1 MPLQTLRELTGR
13 LAVSRTPS
21 EAITTAWQA
30 ADLAEEIALAL
41 VHRGSTGDIPAYLT
55 AADAF
60 ATVRTDLEDHTRQT
74 VPSRPANVM
83 RELDDVRASEVALAE
98 LARALITTLS
108 TTARD
113 SHRPALALAC
123 SRAAVAAA
131 DAAEATIRASTS

>member
-1 MPLQTLRELTGR
+1 
-13 LAVSRTPS
+13 
-21 EAITTAWQA
+21 
-30 ADLAEEIALAL
+30 

-60 ATVRTDLEDHTRQT
+60 ATVRTDLDDHTRQT
-74 VPSRPANVM
+74 VPGRPTNVI

-108 TTARD
+108 ATARD

-131 DAAEATIRASTS
+131 DAAEATTRGSTS